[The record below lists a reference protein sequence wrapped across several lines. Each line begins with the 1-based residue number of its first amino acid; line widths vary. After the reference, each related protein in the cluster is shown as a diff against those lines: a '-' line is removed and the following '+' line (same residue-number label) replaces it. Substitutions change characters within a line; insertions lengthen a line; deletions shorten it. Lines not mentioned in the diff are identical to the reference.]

1 MNDTRTEKEK
11 YQAWVDAVNKCHAKG
26 WMCAYRWIFIAP
38 GGTEHDLSAA
48 DLEKLD
54 EIEDKRLFLR

>member
-11 YQAWVDAVNKCHAKG
+11 YQAWVDAVNKCHTKG

-38 GGTEHDLSAA
+38 SGTEHDLSAA

-54 EIEDKRLFLR
+54 EIEEKRLFLR